1 MSNPFNFKLNLG
13 SKLTIVVLSIFLI
26 SLSVGM
32 LVLGNNETL
41 SGNLNTESLKHS
53 SDVLQ
58 LFK

>member
-41 SGNLNTESLKHS
+41 SGNLNTENLKHS